1 MHATDQYK
9 FQINTK
15 VLTSNSF
22 ICGLNEKET
31 ATCIVQ
37 CKCLVY
43 PSKWTFLN
51 TLLVKSKVLVQLRE
65 NASKIENPCIYNTKI
80 YIHKE
85 TRQSVANISPP
96 IPTLLY
102 FVYISRGIWPC
113 IMDRPGSSDLI
124 LITENV
130 WNCLLGLSYHK
141 VTLCTDGFSSKGI
154 RLINIIWRPRLHSW
168 LGRIFI
174 CFLNRIDFN

>member
-9 FQINTK
+9 FQVNTK
-15 VLTSNSF
+15 VLTANSF
-22 ICGLNEKET
+22 TCGLTEKET
-31 ATCIVQ
+31 ATCMVQ
-37 CKCLVY
+37 CKCLLY

-51 TLLVKSKVLVQLRE
+51 TLPVKSKVLVQLRE
-65 NASKIENPCIYNTKI
+65 NASKIENPYMYSTYI

-85 TRQSVANISPP
+85 TRQSVANISPT
-96 IPTLLY
+96 IPTLPY
-102 FVYISRGIWPC
+102 FVDISRGIWPC

-141 VTLCTDGFSSKGI
+141 VTMCTDGFS
-154 RLINIIWRPRLHSW
+154 
-168 LGRIFI
+168 GRVVKASDWFT
-174 CFLNRIDFN
+174 